1 MMIDSGDMKAD
12 IAWHVRDLAYTDL
25 SLCPL
30 SYSVFT
36 SFLSS
41 LISFSLSLS
50 PCVFHA
56 GVKK

>member
-1 MMIDSGDMKAD
+1 MVIDSGDMKAD

-30 SYSVFT
+30 SYSVFP

-41 LISFSLSLS
+41 LLSLS
-50 PCVFHA
+50 VS
-56 GVKK
+56 